1 MSFIYVIVTICLYI
15 LFLMTKKSDKKQSIF
30 FWGVI
35 GILLLLG
42 LNITVCTSL
51 SMLHINYDL
60 NVLTLIHGVI
70 SGILMFNI
78 NRKKEKQEYEIKK
91 YEIAIFVFILAL
103 VIFIV
108 LKERDFFSGAMK
120 YGVTDSAIHYKAA
133 KHFSNYFDLLVN
145 IEDKTAYDFNYMQT
159 GAYITDGICMKVI
172 RDIFGMKEY
181 YIYNIYETL
190 IFLLNGFAFGCIIKD
205 FIKDKFSL
213 ILSFVFI
220 TLYMYGFPYQAYLMG
235 FSYLGLGLMFI
246 VGVVATINLYY
257 RKQEVKEDKK
267 DKKDEKDKS
276 DKKYEYENNFS
287 NKLLF
292 VMIGILS
299 FGLIFSY
306 SLLAPVV
313 FASILIIL
321 FVRGILDKKKRFLKI
336 IDYDTWIMGLIL
348 FAIALIG
355 VMYLLIPTYKDPN
368 IEPLGSAIANYGY
381 VHPIVV
387 ADYIYYVPFIVLFV
401 IYSFKKKENLE
412 VAIFDVLAIIF
423 TIVMIIFNKKE
434 LVSDYYLSKVY
445 FYDWLFIFIMNIYAI
460 CNMKN
465 INLKRVTVTFVFSF
479 VVLIF
484 LGMYFSK
491 WTVKY
496 GNIKFE
502 TAGMYYYE
510 NGSRRDFVDRRY
522 TFTTYEIELAEYLKT
537 IDDITVD
544 NTLIIAKNNYHIYWV
559 WSIADFKESKDPTNL
574 FVNFAADY
582 KNEKDIEEKYK
593 YIIILEEEG
602 TSENYEQ
609 DFEVV
614 FQNQDAILMERK

>member
-1 MSFIYVIVTICLYI
+1 MSFLYVIITICLYL
-15 LFLMTKKSDKKQSIF
+15 LFLMVKKSNKKQSIF

-35 GILLLLG
+35 GVLLLLG
-42 LNITVCTSL
+42 FNITVCTSL
-51 SMLHINYDL
+51 SMLHVKYDL
-60 NVLTLIHGVI
+60 NILSLIHGI
-70 SGILMFNI
+70 IAGILMVHI
-78 NRKKEKQEYEIKK
+78 NKKKEKQEYEIKK

-103 VIFIV
+103 VVFIV
-108 LKERDFFSGAMK
+108 IKERDFFSGAMK

-181 YIYNIYETL
+181 YIYNIYETFV
-190 IFLLNGFAFGCIIKD
+190 FLLNGFAFGCIIKD
-205 FIKDKFSL
+205 LVKDKFSY
-213 ILSFVFI
+213 ILTCVF
-220 TLYMYGFPYQAYLMG
+220 TVLYMYGFPYQAYLMG
-235 FSYLGLGLMFI
+235 FSYLGLGLVFI
-246 VGVVATINLYY
+246 VGIVAVIKLYY
-257 RKQEVKEDKK
+257 RKQLIEEN
-267 DKKDEKDKS
+267 
-276 DKKYEYENNFS
+276 KYEYENNFN
-287 NKLLF
+287 NKWLF
-292 VMIGILS
+292 VIIGILS

-306 SLLAPVV
+306 SLLTPVV
-313 FASILIIL
+313 FASIIIIL
-321 FVRGILDKKKRFLKI
+321 FIRGILDKKNRFLKI

-355 VMYLLIPTYKDPN
+355 VIYLLIPTYKDPN

-381 VHPIVV
+381 VHDIMV
-387 ADYIYYVPFIVLFV
+387 ADYIYYVPFIILFG

-412 VAIFDVLAIIF
+412 ILIFDILAIIF
-423 TIVMIIFNKKE
+423 TVLMIVLNKME
-434 LVSDYYLSKVY
+434 FVSNYYLSKVY
-445 FYDWLFIFIMNIYAI
+445 FYDWLFIFVMNVYAI
-460 CNMKN
+460 CNMEN
-465 INLKRVTVTFVFSF
+465 IKLKRFTITFVFSF
-479 VVLIF
+479 IVLIF

-522 TFTTYEIELAEYLKT
+522 AFSEAEIELAEHLKN

-559 WSIADFKESKDPTNL
+559 WSIADFKESEDPTNL
-574 FVNFAADY
+574 FVNFAEDY

-593 YIIILEEEG
+593 YIIILENEG
-602 TSENYEQ
+602 SSKDYE
-609 DFEVV
+609 DSFKII
-614 FQNQDAILMERK
+614 FRTIDAVLMERK